1 MEIVGKCASVHRQ
14 LFDLDSTWQ
23 EGKQANPCGDGQ
35 VLLVNISSI
44 KPDQF
49 HDPACEIAGG
59 AHPSIPNDSFVSY
72 KHALA
77 MPVSKIQKFV
87 DSWYYH
93 PKEPVSDDSLFER
106 ICAGI
111 EKSEFTPFRIMK
123 YYAANRDR

>member
-1 MEIVGKCASVHRQ
+1 MPFAIEKR
-14 LFDLDSTWQ
+14 STLLIPSGPSQ
-23 EGKQANPCGDGQ
+23 HVFVVLTNPCGDGQ

-77 MPVSKIQKFV
+77 MPVAKIQKFL

-123 YYAANRDR
+123 YHAANRDR